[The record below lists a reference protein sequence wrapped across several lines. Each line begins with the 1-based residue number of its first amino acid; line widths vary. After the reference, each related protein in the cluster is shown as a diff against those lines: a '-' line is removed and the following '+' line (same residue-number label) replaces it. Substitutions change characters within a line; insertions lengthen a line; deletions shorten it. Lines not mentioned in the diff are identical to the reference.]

1 MIKYQLKCKSSFCS
15 NEKAFDGWFQSIEAY
30 EHQKLQCNR
39 VGNYVNSPK
48 NNDPKCIDAI

>member
-1 MIKYQLKCKSSFCS
+1 MREPTTPKLYRWNTTTDEIK
-15 NEKAFDGWFQSIEAY
+15 SIY
-30 EHQKLQCNR
+30 EPQKLQCHR